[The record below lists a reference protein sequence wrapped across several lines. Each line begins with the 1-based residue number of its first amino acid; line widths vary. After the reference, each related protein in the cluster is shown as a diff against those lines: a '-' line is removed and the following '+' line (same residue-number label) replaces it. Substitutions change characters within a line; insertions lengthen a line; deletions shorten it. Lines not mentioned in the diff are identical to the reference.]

1 MSQHDSSANNSILGL
16 STYLFEPILEKP
28 PLIITLNGNISMT
41 IGQDETFNDPG
52 ITSVV
57 NELNSSLSNY
67 TVSIDFVK
75 IDTLPHTN
83 VDNITGNLGI
93 YTLTYNVTD
102 EFNNTGRADRYVTVV
117 DNIPPV
123 ITLINGNISLNQGDS
138 FVDPGITVTDIS
150 GDPNIDSKPIS
161 KTLVDSNNIVQ
172 SLTSFT
178 QTTGIYTLTYSVTDN
193 ANNTGTAIR
202 QITIIDNIPPVLTIN
217 GGNITQPAGMS
228 FIDPGLESV
237 TDIGGDPNI
246 NNRTIVKTIV
256 DSYNNI
262 KSIDT
267 FYNVPGTYT
276 LTYSVTDNANNTGT
290 ASREISITNS
300 EVPNEY
306 PLSGL
311 KAYYKRGDWDIENN
325 TWPNK
330 GSSGNDAVLS
340 GSGFTES
347 NKAGYGAT
355 VNVSALEGT
364 TSSTIS
370 FGNIIEN
377 EYTVCSLTRYT
388 GNNKQRIL
396 QGDPTWSHGHHDG
409 KAGVIYYHPV
419 TLTPWQNNVIPDTDW
434 VVMCATNSGLNVALV
449 NGENMWYNTDSNN
462 GNGNI
467 SVYINGGATPNEF
480 SDFAIVELVV
490 WNRGLTEAEMR
501 AVSNY
506 MMNSIYPGPEIP
518 SIYPSGLNAWYAPG
532 DFNISN
538 NKWRDRSGNS
548 QDAVLSG
555 VGFVSSNTS
564 GHGSYADIP
573 ALEGTTTSSISF
585 GNIIE
590 NEYTVCSITRYTGNN
605 KQRILQGDPTWAHG
619 HHDGKAGVI
628 YYHPVTLTSWQN
640 NVSPDTDWVVMCAT
654 NSGLNVALVNGE
666 NMWHNTDSNNGNGN
680 ISVYING
687 GATPNEL
694 SDFAI
699 VELAVWNRGL
709 TETEMRAVSNYMIS
723 RLNFAKFSIP
733 SAYPENGL
741 FAWYVPGDYDILNK
755 VWPDRSGN
763 NNTAVLSGS
772 GHISTY
778 NSGNGSSD
786 NVYALEGTTSS
797 IISFGEIISSDTEY
811 TVCSITRYTGGT
823 NKRILVGDHPS
834 GSNNWLHGHYEN
846 DKTGVVHYGNWNN
859 FNVNISPNTNWC
871 VVIASN
877 SSTNLF
883 LNGNNI
889 GSNIINDSSVNSI
902 WINGGDQNPGQE
914 SDFAIME
921 LAVWNRAL
929 SESEMLSV
937 SNYMMARLNNYQ
949 TFATPSAYPS
959 GMKAW
964 YAPEDFKINIPN
976 PIWPDRSGNGN
987 HAILSGSEFTSSNNI
1002 GNGSISNISALEGT
1016 ILSSI
1021 SFGNVIENDFTICS
1035 ITRYTG
1041 DTNQN
1046 RILTDPNG
1054 WSHGHHSSGTG
1065 VAYYGSWMTAQ
1076 QDHVVPDTN
1085 WVVMCG
1091 TNSGS
1096 NLKLVN
1102 GINVGTSTGGG
1113 GSTSLFINPKNSD
1126 NPWNMP
1132 GSDFAIIELAIWP
1145 RGLTEEEIKNV
1156 SEYMISRINLPSY
1169 PSGMVAYYAPGDFD
1183 ISNNIWNDRSGNDN
1197 HAILSGDGYSA
1208 SIDGYAIEGSKSSII
1223 KFGNII
1229 KEEFTICSVT
1239 KYIGENKKRIL
1250 NGNNDKGVDWLHGH
1264 YDGHTGVVYYD
1275 FPPRS
1280 MPRFH
1285 ILAPGYNKIHT
1296 ISTSNS
1302 NAGYFLTMSRNGN
1315 RLIEGNSSGLWFYEW
1330 NSLTNSWNYIK
1341 EESVNGW
1348 GDVYL
1353 SDDGSR
1359 YIVGEN
1365 TNNPSRV
1372 LIYSWNTN
1380 TVSPLAIIESDSN
1393 DNNTFWGEYVEM
1405 SGDGNVV
1412 AFSAR
1417 TSDTPY
1423 TDAGHV
1429 EVWRA
1434 TDNTGTLWEQIP
1446 SSGDNTKLS
1455 GGIQNDQYGYHGV
1468 HLSNDGMHVAIAAP
1482 GSKTVSVYQYN
1493 NITEIWSIMGAS
1505 ILCPTMNTWMRLQL
1519 SANGKRLAIA
1529 VIYVASGN
1537 EKVNIYDY
1545 NETSNTWED
1554 ILTNNN
1560 PIIGPNTTSSGFGRD
1575 MAMTSDGNVIVIGA
1589 RSAGGTTGGVW
1600 AYGLDGTT
1608 WEQIG
1613 SENYG
1618 LNGSYMGSGIAITS
1632 DGLKYVVGANG
1643 NGEVLTY
1650 VTDYNIPLDI
1660 LYHGK
1665 SLPFHVSVSKYTS
1678 IGEIVGE
1685 NAGDYAGSV
1694 VKLSDDGNILAV
1706 AAYMPGA
1713 GRGGSVRVFH
1723 YDSVSEVW
1731 NPRLPTLV
1739 PDTNYERLGTSMA
1752 MSFDGSIIAVGGP
1765 SYNGNYSESG
1775 RVKVWKWNDNTNL
1788 YVPMGQDL
1796 NDGTQIGDRFGYTLA
1811 LSGNGQVL
1819 VVGSNKYPSGYFR
1832 SYSYNVGNNTW
1843 DPVGQIFNQAYSVAS
1858 LELNI
1863 NGNILAVGTARDNS
1877 EKGKVRLYEWDETAS
1892 NWLETRPELVGD
1904 DTKDHFGFSIA
1915 MNNDGSIIAVG
1926 SSQKNNTTTTK
1937 GLVRIWEWSVTNTW
1951 VERGNGIYGEAEGDK
1966 SGWSVGMNNDGNII
1980 IVGARYNDAEGG
1992 NDNGHARVYVWDAE
2006 NNSWE
2011 QAGLDIDGVES
2022 GDESGWS
2029 VAINNDG
2036 TVIAVG
2042 ARTYDAPNKGNAGHA
2057 LVYAAEINTNKLNVL
2072 PSPHEYGP
2080 PSDMDWKWPAEHNVV
2095 CKDYHPSFGG
2105 GVEEV
2110 GGYGQGPYRLI
2121 NACDSVDIPYEYNSL
2136 GVYHSEWGL
2145 GGAGEYI
2152 DFIFTFE
2159 DANTWC
2165 SGYRQMGH
2173 STWGGGSFTKDIEI
2187 YTGDE
2192 NFGPWT
2198 LVTTDTH
2205 DMWNNNGS
2213 NIFSSDVTTT
2223 EWVPTA
2229 PSKYLL
2235 VRTLMNHSGAGH
2247 LTVHYLQLKFAVGG
2261 PANPPVTNNTE
2272 WIVTCGTN
2280 AIASDGNQT
2289 ILVNGDI
2296 VNIPSESEQEFPYN
2310 DYVYKI
2316 DNTIEGISVN
2326 VPGSELGGWAGS
2338 IEKDCGIYFKVET
2351 NSSSWQG
2358 NILGL
2363 LTHNPSGAY
2372 SFPIMASWLQTDAL
2386 YFQIVH
2392 SSSGYISTYVPFT
2405 ISPSTVYEIYI
2416 TWHAMSSSHPT
2427 APDLNDI
2434 VIGFRESGGNW
2445 VNRTANDGNNT
2456 SDTLELSNN
2465 ENFSLENNVATSVI
2479 GINGNGDINS
2489 NGGNPGTK
2497 VIDFRLYNKYLDHN
2511 ESAPAPSPV
2520 VYGGNGNILLSIND
2534 GPTNECSDFAIL
2546 ELAIWP
2552 RALTSE
2558 EMKIVTNNMIKNIPE
2573 KILQFKEKYDGY
2585 MLMGDF
2591 IYGRNETQN
2600 NDFGTSVTCNKEG
2613 NVIAIGAENHDSGRG
2628 VVCVY
2633 EWDGTSWQPR
2643 GFNIVGENTGD
2654 NCGSSISL
2662 NDDGNII
2669 AVGATLSDGGNGSV
2683 RIFEWD
2689 GIRWQIRDKL
2699 TGSSGDAHGYS
2710 VAINS
2715 DGTVVVFGGY
2725 GANGGAGE
2733 VRIHAWNNS
2742 TYEKRGNYIPGEST
2756 LNIADNFGTSVAIN
2770 GDGTIIAGGAMYADP
2785 NNNTAAGN
2793 VRVFSY
2799 NDTSDS
2805 WDIRGTFNGVNAHD
2819 YTNAVSLSKDGNIV
2833 AVGSPGYD
2841 DAGNAYGQVFTYEWN
2856 GNEYISRGTIIGE
2869 NAHAIGYDVALN
2881 GDGNVLAISAKTG
2894 DYPETNETRDNIG
2907 YVVIYTWD
2915 GTTWSQFGSK
2925 HYGDSANDHFG
2936 WSVAINH
2943 SGTMF
2948 ISSSKSQLPEYART
2962 YITYNKVNIPSAY
2975 PEDGLFAWYA
2985 PGDFNLENYSWPDR
2999 SGNNNDAVLSGTGFN
3014 ISNKSGHGSL
3024 SNVIALEGSESSI
3037 ISFGEI
3043 ISSDAEFTVCSITRY
3058 TGGTNRRILNGYH
3071 SSGANW
3077 LHGHWGD
3084 YAGVIH
3090 YNSFNGSVES
3100 RVNPITNWIV
3110 TIASNTSSHL
3120 FVNGINYGN
3129 TIVNSAVSSLW
3140 INGGDH
3146 MPGNGSDF
3154 AIMELAV
3161 WNRGLSESEM
3171 LSVSN
3176 YMMHRLN
3183 HTPLLKTLPLPASY
3197 PSGMKAWY
3205 APGGWNVQNN
3215 IWYDETGNGFD
3226 AVLSGT
3232 GFTNKYYTNTDK
3244 VGSGNWYVDTE
3255 TGSSNNNSQQNIG
3268 ANNIHVLSGTTSS
3281 NIEFGNVIDNEFTV
3295 CSITRYSGTNKK
3307 RILNGGNG
3315 TNWMHGHW
3323 NGATGV
3329 VWYEDNYGN
3338 LSSSTSTNRSQ
3349 FNYTYVDNNERWQVV
3364 CATNTSASDGKQ
3376 TTLANG
3382 INVSVPGGGVGGI
3395 DLNINGD
3402 SYPAERSDY
3411 EIVELAIWP
3420 RALTEYEMKQVS
3432 RIMMM
3437 KINMPF
3443 FEYDSYENGKVIFN
3457 YYGGVTSTDWITV
3470 RHGTTYGAYGYPDY
3484 NNYKEPNGQVKVNHA
3499 RTGDELAEVFYANGP
3514 QSLYGPIEFT
3524 V

>member
-1 MSQHDSSANNSILGL
+1 
-16 STYLFEPILEKP
+16 
-28 PLIITLNGNISMT
+28 
-41 IGQDETFNDPG
+41 
-52 ITSVV
+52 
-57 NELNSSLSNY
+57 
-67 TVSIDFVK
+67 
-75 IDTLPHTN
+75 
-83 VDNITGNLGI
+83 
-93 YTLTYNVTD
+93 
-102 EFNNTGRADRYVTVV
+102 
-117 DNIPPV
+117 
-123 ITLINGNISLNQGDS
+123 
-138 FVDPGITVTDIS
+138 
-150 GDPNIDSKPIS
+150 
-161 KTLVDSNNIVQ
+161 
-172 SLTSFT
+172 
-178 QTTGIYTLTYSVTDN
+178 
-193 ANNTGTAIR
+193 
-202 QITIIDNIPPVLTIN
+202 
-217 GGNITQPAGMS
+217 
-228 FIDPGLESV
+228 
-237 TDIGGDPNI
+237 
-246 NNRTIVKTIV
+246 
-256 DSYNNI
+256 
-262 KSIDT
+262 
-267 FYNVPGTYT
+267 
-276 LTYSVTDNANNTGT
+276 
-290 ASREISITNS
+290 
-300 EVPNEY
+300 
-306 PLSGL
+306 
-311 KAYYKRGDWDIENN
+311 
-325 TWPNK
+325 
-330 GSSGNDAVLS
+330 
-340 GSGFTES
+340 
-347 NKAGYGAT
+347 
-355 VNVSALEGT
+355 
-364 TSSTIS
+364 
-370 FGNIIEN
+370 
-377 EYTVCSLTRYT
+377 
-388 GNNKQRIL
+388 
-396 QGDPTWSHGHHDG
+396 
-409 KAGVIYYHPV
+409 
-419 TLTPWQNNVIPDTDW
+419 
-434 VVMCATNSGLNVALV
+434 
-449 NGENMWYNTDSNN
+449 
-462 GNGNI
+462 
-467 SVYINGGATPNEF
+467 
-480 SDFAIVELVV
+480 
-490 WNRGLTEAEMR
+490 
-501 AVSNY
+501 
-506 MMNSIYPGPEIP
+506 
-518 SIYPSGLNAWYAPG
+518 
-532 DFNISN
+532 
-538 NKWRDRSGNS
+538 
-548 QDAVLSG
+548 
-555 VGFVSSNTS
+555 
-564 GHGSYADIP
+564 
-573 ALEGTTTSSISF
+573 
-585 GNIIE
+585 
-590 NEYTVCSITRYTGNN
+590 
-605 KQRILQGDPTWAHG
+605 
-619 HHDGKAGVI
+619 
-628 YYHPVTLTSWQN
+628 
-640 NVSPDTDWVVMCAT
+640 
-654 NSGLNVALVNGE
+654 
-666 NMWHNTDSNNGNGN
+666 
-680 ISVYING
+680 
-687 GATPNEL
+687 ATPNEL

-709 TETEMRAVSNYMIS
+709 TETEMRAVSNYMVS
-723 RLNFAKFSIP
+723 RLNFAKFPIP

-889 GSNIINDSSVNSI
+889 GSSIINDSNVNSI

-921 LAVWNRAL
+921 LAVWNRGL

-1002 GNGSISNISALEGT
+1002 GNGSISNISTLEGT

-1065 VAYYGSWMTAQ
+1065 VAYYGGWMTAQ

-1102 GINVGTSTGGG
+1102 GINVGTTTGGG
-1113 GSTSLFINPKNSD
+1113 GGTSLFINPKNSD

-1145 RGLTEEEIKNV
+1145 RGLTEEEINNV

-1264 YDGHTGVVYYD
+1264 YDGDTGVVYYD

-1302 NAGYFLTMSRNGN
+1302 NAGYFLTMSRDGN

-1359 YIVGEN
+1359 YVVGEN

-1589 RSAGGTTGGVW
+1589 RQPNGASTGGVW

-1618 LNGSYMGSGIAITS
+1618 LNGSHMGSGIAITS

-1678 IGEIVGE
+1678 TGEFQGVG
-1685 NAGDYAGSV
+1685 AGDYTGNV
-1694 VKLSDDGNILAV
+1694 VKLSDDGNIIAV
-1706 AAYMPGA
+1706 AGYMPGKPE
-1713 GRGGSVRVFH
+1713 GGNVRVYH
-1723 YDSVSEVW
+1723 YDSDSKVW
-1731 NPRLPTLV
+1731 NQRLPTLAA
-1739 PDTNYERLGTSMA
+1739 DTNYGERLGTSMA
-1752 MSFDGSIIAVGGP
+1752 MSSDGSIIAAGSP
-1765 SYNGNYSESG
+1765 SYNGNFTKSG

-1788 YVPMGQDL
+1788 YAPMGQDL
-1796 NDGTQIGDRFGYTLA
+1796 NDGTQTGDRFGYNLT

-1819 VVGSNKYPSGYFR
+1819 VVGAMLYPSGYFR
-1832 SYSYNVGNNTW
+1832 SYSYNVGNNSW
-1843 DPVGQIFNQAYSVAS
+1843 DPIGQIFNQSNYPGPLA
-1858 LELNI
+1858 LNT
-1863 NGNILAVGTARDNS
+1863 NGNILAVGTPRDNT
-1877 EKGKVRLYEWDETAS
+1877 EKGKVRLYEWDETTS

-1904 DTKDHFGFSIA
+1904 NTKDHFGFSLA
-1915 MNNDGSIIAVG
+1915 MSDDGSIIAVG

-1937 GLVRIWEWSVTNTW
+1937 GLVRIWEWSVSNTW
-1951 VERGNGIYGEAEGDK
+1951 VERGNGIYGETEGDK

-1980 IVGARYNDAEGG
+1980 IVGAAYNDAESG

-2011 QAGLDIDGVES
+2011 QAGLDIDGFAP
-2022 GDESGWS
+2022 GDKSGWS

-2036 TVIAVG
+2036 TVISVG
-2042 ARTYDAPNKGNAGHA
+2042 ARAYDVPSTGNAAGHA
-2057 LVYAAEINTNKLNVL
+2057 VVYAAEINSNKLNVL
-2072 PSPHEYGP
+2072 PSPPTTGP
-2080 PSDMDWKWPAEHNVV
+2080 PSNMD
-2095 CKDYHPSFGG
+2095 S
-2105 GVEEV
+2105 
-2110 GGYGQGPYRLI
+2110 
-2121 NACDSVDIPYEYNSL
+2121 
-2136 GVYHSEWGL
+2136 
-2145 GGAGEYI
+2145 
-2152 DFIFTFE
+2152 
-2159 DANTWC
+2159 
-2165 SGYRQMGH
+2165 
-2173 STWGGGSFTKDIEI
+2173 
-2187 YTGDE
+2187 
-2192 NFGPWT
+2192 
-2198 LVTTDTH
+2198 
-2205 DMWNNNGS
+2205 
-2213 NIFSSDVTTT
+2213 
-2223 EWVPTA
+2223 
-2229 PSKYLL
+2229 
-2235 VRTLMNHSGAGH
+2235 
-2247 LTVHYLQLKFAVGG
+2247 
-2261 PANPPVTNNTE
+2261 NNTE

-2296 VNIPSESEQEFPYN
+2296 VNILSES
-2310 DYVYKI
+2310 
-2316 DNTIEGISVN
+2316 
-2326 VPGSELGGWAGS
+2326 
-2338 IEKDCGIYFKVET
+2338 
-2351 NSSSWQG
+2351 
-2358 NILGL
+2358 
-2363 LTHNPSGAY
+2363 
-2372 SFPIMASWLQTDAL
+2372 
-2386 YFQIVH
+2386 
-2392 SSSGYISTYVPFT
+2392 
-2405 ISPSTVYEIYI
+2405 
-2416 TWHAMSSSHPT
+2416 
-2427 APDLNDI
+2427 
-2434 VIGFRESGGNW
+2434 
-2445 VNRTANDGNNT
+2445 
-2456 SDTLELSNN
+2456 
-2465 ENFSLENNVATSVI
+2465 
-2479 GINGNGDINS
+2479 
-2489 NGGNPGTK
+2489 
-2497 VIDFRLYNKYLDHN
+2497 
-2511 ESAPAPSPV
+2511 APSPV
-2520 VYGGNGNILLSIND
+2520 VYGGNGNILLNIND
-2534 GPTNECSDFAIL
+2534 GPSNECSDFAIL

-2573 KILQFKEKYDGY
+2573 KPLQFKDKYDGY
-2585 MLMGDF
+2585 MLMGDY

-2600 NDFGTSVTCNKEG
+2600 NEFGTSVTCNKEG

-2654 NCGSSISL
+2654 KCGSSISL

-2669 AVGATLSDGGNGSV
+2669 AVGSYKSDGGNGSV

-2699 TGSSGDAHGYS
+2699 TGSSDDRHGYT

-2742 TYEKRGNYIPGEST
+2742 IYEKRGNYIPGEST
-2756 LNIADNFGTSVAIN
+2756 LNFADNFGSSVAIN

-2799 NDTSDS
+2799 NDTNDS

-2833 AVGSPGYD
+2833 AVGSTGYD
-2841 DAGNAYGQVFTYEWN
+2841 DAGNGYGQVFTYEWN

-2869 NAHAIGYDVALN
+2869 NGHSIGWDLALN
-2881 GDGNVLAISAKTG
+2881 GDGNVLAISAKSG
-2894 DYPETNETRDNIG
+2894 DYPQTNETRDNIG

-2915 GTTWSQFGSK
+2915 GTTWSQLGSK

-2948 ISSSKSQLPEYART
+2948 ISSSRYQLPEYART
-2962 YITYNKVNIPSAY
+2962 YRTYNKVNIPSAY

-2999 SGNNNDAVLSGTGFN
+2999 SGNNNDAVLSGTGFT
-3014 ISNKSGHGSL
+3014 ISNKSGNGSL

-3077 LHGHWGD
+3077 LHGHWAD

-3090 YNSFNGSVES
+3090 YNAFNGSIES
-3100 RVNPITNWIV
+3100 RVNPNTNWIV
-3110 TIASNTSSHL
+3110 TIASNQSSHL

-3161 WNRGLSESEM
+3161 WNRGLS
-3171 LSVSN
+3171 
-3176 YMMHRLN
+3176 
-3183 HTPLLKTLPLPASY
+3183 
-3197 PSGMKAWY
+3197 
-3205 APGGWNVQNN
+3205 
-3215 IWYDETGNGFD
+3215 
-3226 AVLSGT
+3226 
-3232 GFTNKYYTNTDK
+3232 
-3244 VGSGNWYVDTE
+3244 
-3255 TGSSNNNSQQNIG
+3255 
-3268 ANNIHVLSGTTSS
+3268 
-3281 NIEFGNVIDNEFTV
+3281 
-3295 CSITRYSGTNKK
+3295 
-3307 RILNGGNG
+3307 
-3315 TNWMHGHW
+3315 
-3323 NGATGV
+3323 
-3329 VWYEDNYGN
+3329 
-3338 LSSSTSTNRSQ
+3338 
-3349 FNYTYVDNNERWQVV
+3349 
-3364 CATNTSASDGKQ
+3364 
-3376 TTLANG
+3376 
-3382 INVSVPGGGVGGI
+3382 
-3395 DLNINGD
+3395 
-3402 SYPAERSDY
+3402 
-3411 EIVELAIWP
+3411 
-3420 RALTEYEMKQVS
+3420 
-3432 RIMMM
+3432 
-3437 KINMPF
+3437 
-3443 FEYDSYENGKVIFN
+3443 
-3457 YYGGVTSTDWITV
+3457 
-3470 RHGTTYGAYGYPDY
+3470 
-3484 NNYKEPNGQVKVNHA
+3484 
-3499 RTGDELAEVFYANGP
+3499 
-3514 QSLYGPIEFT
+3514 
-3524 V
+3524 